1 MNEEESKYK
10 IECTKCE
17 VVEPVEKEMNLEE
30 ISTETGV
37 KLCTSTIDEEHPNK
51 EFRGVFT
58 IACDDD
64 DDNNS
69 FNIEYFGSED
79 MVIDRNRCE
88 IGVYIKENKTPYNRH
103 YFIKCI
109 HSNDRTVFTEIEII
123 QEHGEFSIEVANS
136 GNSKKNT
143 YKIECGCK
151 EESSGEQGEEN
162 ETTEE
167 KEEDYNFVYEL
178 DSIVDKQMVTFNI
191 NVVGGS
197 EKYRIEAIYRCCDE
211 EVGTGDDAKTI
222 TKLYDFDNGFVY
234 DRKTEIVNKEES
246 SGEQGEEN
254 ETTEEKSV
262 EQKKLEIY
270 NYGRPFLEEN
280 DYYLMKIRHE
290 DYKELFINIVLKYKP
305 VSAAKKRGRKSTKN
319 QSKVVRITNNCLTHG
334 EYVHML
340 ESQKEQEI
348 VEVPKTYKIEVHSLE
363 SNSFVIEGKKVG
375 VVIPFDVLEDDNI
388 ERTLYVSYS
397 ATSNWCSVYTD
408 ETNRQLIL
416 NILNRPIVER
426 KCLVTLKVV
435 DFPKASCN
443 FVVIN
448 RP

>member
-10 IECTKCE
+10 IECTKCDI
-17 VVEPVEKEMNLEE
+17 VEQLVE
-30 ISTETGV
+30 TETGV
-37 KLCTSTIDEEHPNK
+37 KVCTSSIDEEHPNK

-58 IACDDD
+58 IVCDDD
-64 DDNNS
+64 EDNNS

-123 QEHGEFSIEVANS
+123 QEHGEFSIEVANG

-143 YKIECGCK
+143 YEIECGCK

-167 KEEDYNFVYEL
+167 KEEDYNLVYEL
-178 DSIVDKQMVTFNI
+178 DSIVDKQMVTFDI

-197 EKYRIEAIYRCCDE
+197 EKYRIEAIYRCRDE
-211 EVGTGDDAKTI
+211 EVGTGNDAKTI

-234 DRKTEIVNKEES
+234 DRKTEIVN
-246 SGEQGEEN
+246 N
-254 ETTEEKSV
+254 V

-305 VSAAKKRGRKSTKN
+305 VSTAKKRGRKSTKN

-334 EYVHML
+334 EYLNML

>member
-10 IECTKCE
+10 IECTKCD
-17 VVEPVEKEMNLEE
+17 VVEQLVK
-30 ISTETGV
+30 TETGV
-37 KLCTSTIDEEHPNK
+37 KLCTSSIDEEHPNK

-167 KEEDYNFVYEL
+167 KEEDYNLVYEL

-197 EKYRIEAIYRCCDE
+197 EKYRIEAIYRCRDE

-305 VSAAKKRGRKSTKN
+305 VSTAKKRGRKSTKN
-319 QSKVVRITNNCLTHG
+319 QSKVVHITNNCLTHG
-334 EYVHML
+334 EYVNML

-375 VVIPFDVLEDDNI
+375 VVISFDVLEDDNI